1 MTTLFQTKI
10 INSYIIKLFLS
21 FCLLAFSY
29 ISPILAQKDSVNSS
43 NYLLIINSYTEAAPW
58 SFRMISAITE
68 YAQNSPQLALYTE
81 HMNMLMM
88 DTDSTLNEFRQ
99 TVLEKYKQHSP
110 RMLILLGNSSM
121 ILRDDFR
128 KMWGNIPIIL
138 CAEEDYIGPK
148 EFYLQKKPVELT
160 ARTPIADMAQPYN
173 LTFLH
178 SNFYI
183 KENIDLICRMTPDIK
198 NFIFI
203 GDERQNNQTYNM
215 VIKQE
220 LKKSHPDIN
229 YQFISP
235 RKMQTNHLLDTLYT
249 VDPKTTG
256 ILFSSWF
263 YKHTFAGN
271 TSLVTNSHLLVSTT
285 SAPLF
290 SLGMMTIKDN
300 AGGIIGGYIYDQHV
314 YSQKIIQTIQSILN
328 GKQASEIPFYEPS
341 DPAPTINYNVLLR
354 KGMSPYLC
362 PPGTIFFNKPPTF
375 WEQYGYFILG
385 TIVCFIL
392 LALFF
397 QYRISHLNKLKKIQQ
412 KEIDTMTSYKNL
424 INNMP
429 ILYMQEELIMN
440 EEGTPI
446 ELVYRNVNA
455 HFEKSFFRKE
465 DVVGK
470 KASEIFPE
478 SMPEFLHFT
487 KMSLAENKA
496 ITFPYYF
503 KQIDTFYD
511 VVLKGTHHNNI
522 VDIFC
527 LDSTELHKAQQK
539 LSATNNKLA
548 MALDVANIVPWK
560 WDLRSKTILCD
571 INRPIELST
580 NDKDVNE
587 EQLAVPDSQYFS
599 KIFKEDRKRVEKA
612 YDDLIE
618 GRSDKVREE
627 YRVINVQN
635 NIHRIEW
642 VEAQAAVETRD
653 ENGKPLTLVGSSLV
667 ITTRK
672 KMEMELTT
680 ARDRAEESN
689 RLKSAFLANMSHEIR
704 TPLNAIVGF
713 SGILASTDEEEE
725 KQEYVSIIENNNT
738 LLLQLISDILDLS
751 KIEAGTLE
759 FQYSNIDLN
768 KMLNE
773 LTSSLQLKIKSEKV
787 QLTCHPAEENCFI
800 HTEKNR
806 LSQLLINLISNAIK
820 FTTEGYI
827 RFGYELRG
835 KEIYFY
841 VSDTGCGI
849 PKDKQKSIFGRFVK
863 LNSFEQGTG
872 LGLSICQTLVEHMG
886 GTIGVDSEEGKGS
899 TFWFTL
905 PYKAA
910 IAVEES
916 IKKEEIQPISIE
928 KNKFTIL
935 IAEDNE
941 SNYKLFASILK
952 GEYQLIHAW
961 DGQEAVEMFKQYNP
975 QIILMDINMPVMD
988 GYEAT
993 KEIRKYS
1000 AKVPIIAITAFAYAS
1015 DEQRVMESGFDGY
1028 MPKPINARLLKAQL
1042 TEIMQKRIILL

>member
-29 ISPILAQKDSVNSS
+29 ISPILAQKNSVNSS

-99 TVLEKYKQHSP
+99 AVLEKYKRHSP

-220 LKKSHPDIN
+220 LKKSHPNIN

-341 DPAPTINYNVLLR
+341 DAAPTINYNVLLR

-787 QLTCHPAEENCFI
+787 QLTCHLAEKNCFI

>member
-29 ISPILAQKDSVNSS
+29 ISPILAQKNSVNSS

-160 ARTPIADMAQPYN
+160 ARTPIADMAQSYN

-220 LKKSHPDIN
+220 LKKSHPNIN

-341 DPAPTINYNVLLR
+341 DAAPTINYNVLLR

-511 VVLKGTHHNNI
+511 VVLKGTHHNNT

-580 NDKDVNE
+580 NDKNVNE

-787 QLTCHPAEENCFI
+787 QLTCHLAEKNCFI

>member
-99 TVLEKYKQHSP
+99 AVLEKYKRHSP

-341 DPAPTINYNVLLR
+341 DAAPTINYNVLLR

-362 PPGTIFFNKPPTF
+362 PPGTIFFNKPSTF

-787 QLTCHPAEENCFI
+787 QLTCHLAEKNCFI

>member
-99 TVLEKYKQHSP
+99 AVLEKYKRHSP

-341 DPAPTINYNVLLR
+341 DAAPTINYNVLLR

-787 QLTCHPAEENCFI
+787 QLTCHLAEKNCFI

-952 GEYQLIHAW
+952 GEYQLIHDW

>member
-1 MTTLFQTKI
+1 
-10 INSYIIKLFLS
+10 
-21 FCLLAFSY
+21 
-29 ISPILAQKDSVNSS
+29 
-43 NYLLIINSYTEAAPW
+43 
-58 SFRMISAITE
+58 
-68 YAQNSPQLALYTE
+68 
-81 HMNMLMM
+81 
-88 DTDSTLNEFRQ
+88 
-99 TVLEKYKQHSP
+99 
-110 RMLILLGNSSM
+110 
-121 ILRDDFR
+121 
-128 KMWGNIPIIL
+128 
-138 CAEEDYIGPK
+138 
-148 EFYLQKKPVELT
+148 
-160 ARTPIADMAQPYN
+160 
-173 LTFLH
+173 
-178 SNFYI
+178 
-183 KENIDLICRMTPDIK
+183 MTPDIK

-300 AGGIIGGYIYDQHV
+300 AGGIIGGYIYDQHA

-341 DPAPTINYNVLLR
+341 DAAPTINYNVLLR

-642 VEAQAAVETRD
+642 VETQAAVETRD
-653 ENGKPLTLVGSSLV
+653 ENGKPLTLVGSSQV

-787 QLTCHPAEENCFI
+787 QLTCHLAEKNCFI

-863 LNSFEQGTG
+863 LNSFEQGIG

>member
-99 TVLEKYKQHSP
+99 AVLEKYKRHSP

-341 DPAPTINYNVLLR
+341 DAAPTINYNVLLR

-773 LTSSLQLKIKSEKV
+773 LTSSLQLKIKSEKI
-787 QLTCHPAEENCFI
+787 QLTCHLAEKNCFI

-849 PKDKQKSIFGRFVK
+849 PKDKQKSVFGRFVK